1 MLDWKVASTAS
12 APVVSAR
19 LGLGETGLLAQTD
32 RQQAQEDPGQEI
44 RKWGAE
50 DGGSRGRAPCRGRR
64 GEWRFPGMEVQAQR
78 NPWMCAPP

>member
-1 MLDWKVASTAS
+1 MSSGVREIALILDWKVASTAS

-44 RKWGAE
+44 RK
-50 DGGSRGRAPCRGRR
+50 
-64 GEWRFPGMEVQAQR
+64 
-78 NPWMCAPP
+78 